1 MKKFFAAALA
11 VALTFAMS
19 VTAFAAD
26 SIKVGALDVT
36 VAEGNAT
43 VTTMTPEAIT
53 TYKQA
58 LLAQQADIT
67 AALGVQDL
75 TGVSFYGFVDV
86 QGTAS
91 EANPLTVTFNV
102 PGVKATDIVNI
113 LHLKADGTIEVLPGI
128 AGNGTVTGTF
138 TSLSPVTF
146 AVQAA
151 AAVNPPTD
159 PVNPEQP
166 VVNPEQPTVTDPTLQ
181 PSATDPTTND
191 AAPEAPADAN
201 TSPKTADNGIALFV
215 IAGLAAAA
223 GIVAVSRRKVEE

>member
-43 VTTMTPEAIT
+43 VTTMTPEAIA

-75 TGVSFYGFVDV
+75 TGVSFYGFIDV

-128 AGNGTVTGTF
+128 AGEGTVTGTF

-159 PVNPEQP
+159 PVDPEQP
-166 VVNPEQPTVTDPTLQ
+166 VVDPEQ